1 MSITPGSSSAVDG
14 AQASASAGADRLA
27 RLALATVMIGAFM
40 SLLDTTIVNVAL
52 PSIARGLAASHSA
65 LEWVVSGY
73 ALAFGLV
80 LIPAGRLGDAIGRRP
95 VYIAGLVAFLLASL
109 GAGLSRT
116 AGELVAA
123 RIVQGVAAGTYY
135 TQINATIVDMFAGR
149 QRGKAFG
156 VLAAVIGLSTA
167 VGPLAGG
174 LLIAAAG
181 PHSGWRWIFLVNLGI
196 GVVALPAAARYLPA
210 PGRSSVHRARQR
222 ADIAGLGL
230 LTAALVA
237 MLLPLIEGQ
246 TYGWPLW
253 TYGCLAASVLLLA
266 GMWRWESHI
275 ERAGRTPLISP
286 RVVRQPAFATGAV
299 FALAYFASFTSIFFS
314 LAVTWQEGFGH
325 GALASGLVVSPFA
338 AGAIVTARK
347 SSAIAQRLGRWTLI
361 LGCGTVATGLV
372 CLLLVFHF
380 SGAPSGWYLVGPL
393 LVTGLGHGMIVAPNI
408 DQVLK
413 SVPPSDNGSASGV
426 LNTAQR
432 VGSAFGIA
440 VVGTVLFG
448 TLHPAGPGAPA
459 LAAAFGHS
467 LQDTLAVNIGLIVVA
482 LALAAFGPRK
492 AAAAPGQGAARSAA
506 TPVPAARS

>member
-1 MSITPGSSSAVDG
+1 MSITQSPSA
-14 AQASASAGADRLA
+14 RLA
-27 RLALATVMIGAFM
+27 RLALATVMVGAFM

-52 PSIARGLAASHSA
+52 PSIARGLGASHSA

-95 VYIAGLVAFLLASL
+95 VYIAGLAGFLLASL
-109 GAGLSRT
+109 GAGLSQT

-123 RIVQGVAAGTYY
+123 RIVQGVAAGTFY

-149 QRGKAFG
+149 ERGKAFG

-174 LLIAAAG
+174 LLISAAG
-181 PHSGWRWIFLVNLGI
+181 PHTGWRWIFLVNLGI
-196 GVVALPAAARYLPA
+196 GVIALPAAARYLPA
-210 PGRSSVHRARQR
+210 PVRHAHQH
-222 ADIAGLGL
+222 ADLAGLAL
-230 LTAALVA
+230 LTAGLVL

-246 TYGWPLW
+246 ADGWPLW
-253 TYGCLAASVLLLA
+253 TYGCLAASALLLA
-266 GMWRWESHI
+266 GLWRWESRT

-347 SSAIAQRLGRWTLI
+347 SSAIARRLGRWTLI
-361 LGCGTVATGLV
+361 LGCGTVAAGLV
-372 CLLLVFHF
+372 SLLLVFRL

-408 DQVLK
+408 DQVLR

-440 VVGTVLFG
+440 LVGTVLFG
-448 TLHPAGPGAPA
+448 TLHPAGAGAHA
-459 LAAAFGHS
+459 LAVAFGDS
-467 LQDTLAVNIGLIVVA
+467 LQDALAVNIGLIVVA
-482 LALAAFGPRK
+482 LGLAAFGPRR
-492 AAAAPGQGAARSAA
+492 AALVPGQGAAGSAD
-506 TPVPAARS
+506 TSVPAARV

>member
-1 MSITPGSSSAVDG
+1 MSTMSPLGG
-14 AQASASAGADRLA
+14 AGKGRVPSERMA

-52 PSIARGLAASHSA
+52 PSIARGLGAGHST

-95 VYIAGLVAFLLASL
+95 VYIAGLAAFLLASL

-116 AGELVAA
+116 AAELVAA

-135 TQINATIVDMFAGR
+135 PQINATIVDMFAGR
-149 QRGKAFG
+149 ERGKAFG

-174 LLIAAAG
+174 LLISAAG
-181 PHSGWRWIFLVNLGI
+181 PQAGWRWIFLVNLPI

-210 PGRSSVHRARQR
+210 AVRGGRQH
-222 ADIAGLGL
+222 ADVAGLGL
-230 LTAALVA
+230 LTAALVL
-237 MLLPLIEGQ
+237 MLVPLIEGQ
-246 TYGWPLW
+246 AYGWPLW
-253 TYGCLAASVLLLA
+253 TYGCLAASALLLA
-266 GMWRWESHI
+266 GLWRWESRT

-314 LAVTWQEGFGH
+314 LAVTWQQGFGH
-325 GALASGLVVSPFA
+325 GALASGLIVSPFA
-338 AGAIVTARK
+338 AGAILTARK
-347 SSAIAQRLGRWTLI
+347 SSVIASRLGRWTLI
-361 LGCGTVATGLV
+361 LGCGTVAAGLIS
-372 CLLLVFHF
+372 LLLVFGF

-408 DQVLK
+408 EAVLK
-413 SVPPSDNGSASGV
+413 SVPTSDSGSASGV

-448 TLHPAGPGAPA
+448 SLHPAGPGAGA
-459 LAAAFGHS
+459 IAAAFGHS
-467 LQDTLAVNIGLIVVA
+467 LRAALGVNIGLIAVA
-482 LALAAFGPRK
+482 LALAAFGPRT
-492 AAAAPGQGAARSAA
+492 AAAGPGAAGPAEV
-506 TPVPAARS
+506 PVPAARA

>member
-1 MSITPGSSSAVDG
+1 MSITQPPS
-14 AQASASAGADRLA
+14 DRLA

-52 PSIARGLAASHSA
+52 PSMARGLAAGHSA

-95 VYIAGLVAFLLASL
+95 VYIAFLLASL
-109 GAGLSRT
+109 GAGVSQT

-149 QRGKAFG
+149 ERGRAFG
-156 VLAAVIGLSTA
+156 VLSAVIGLSTA

-174 LLIAAAG
+174 LLISAG
-181 PHSGWRWIFLVNLGI
+181 GAHSGWRWIFLVNLAI
-196 GVVALPAAARYLPA
+196 GLVAVPAAARFLPA
-210 PGRSSVHRARQR
+210 PVRGARQH
-222 ADIAGLGL
+222 ADLAGLGL
-230 LTAALVA
+230 LTTALVL

-246 TYGWPLW
+246 AYGWPWW
-253 TYGCLAASVLLLA
+253 TYCCLAASVLLLA
-266 GMWRWESHI
+266 GLWRWESRT
-275 ERAGRTPLISP
+275 ERAGLRPLISP

-325 GALASGLVVSPFA
+325 DALASGLVVSPFA
-338 AGAIVTARK
+338 VGAIVTARK
-347 SSAIAQRLGRWTLI
+347 SSVIAQRLGRWVLI
-361 LGCGTVATGLV
+361 LGCGMVAAGLTS
-372 CLLLVFHF
+372 LLLVFHF

-393 LVTGLGHGMIVAPNI
+393 LLTGLGHGMIVAPNI
-408 DQVLK
+408 DRVLK

-432 VGSAFGIA
+432 VGSALGIA

-448 TLHPAGPGAPA
+448 TLHPAGPGARA

-467 LQDTLAVNIGLIVVA
+467 VQAALAVNIGLIAAA
-482 LALAAFGPRK
+482 LVLAVFGPRRDAATPGK
-492 AAAAPGQGAARSAA
+492 DAAGGAAAAAAGAASS
-506 TPVPAARS
+506 PVPAARA

>member
-1 MSITPGSSSAVDG
+1 MSITQPPS
-14 AQASASAGADRLA
+14 DRLA
-27 RLALATVMIGAFM
+27 RLALVTVMIGAFM

-52 PSIARGLAASHSA
+52 PSIAHGLAASDGE

-95 VYIAGLVAFLLASL
+95 VYIAGLLTFLLASL
-109 GAGLSRT
+109 GAGLSQT
-116 AGELVAA
+116 AAELVAA

-135 TQINATIVDMFAGR
+135 TQINATIVDMFAGPK
-149 QRGKAFG
+149 RGRAFG
-156 VLAAVIGLSTA
+156 VLSAVIGLSTA

-174 LLIAAAG
+174 LLISAG
-181 PHSGWRWIFLVNLGI
+181 GAHSGWRLIFLVNLAI
-196 GVVALPAAARYLPA
+196 GLVAVPAAARFLPS
-210 PGRSSVHRARQR
+210 PVRGARQH
-222 ADIAGLGL
+222 ADLAGLGL
-230 LTAALVA
+230 LTAALVL

-246 TYGWPLW
+246 TDGWPWW
-253 TYGCLAASVLLLA
+253 TYCCLAASVLLLA
-266 GMWRWESHI
+266 GLWRWENRT
-275 ERAGRTPLISP
+275 ERAGYRPLISP

-338 AGAIVTARK
+338 VGAIVTARK
-347 SSAIAQRLGRWTLI
+347 SSVIAQRLGRWVLI
-361 LGCGTVATGLV
+361 LGCGMVAAGLTS
-372 CLLLVFHF
+372 LLLVFHF

-393 LVTGLGHGMIVAPNI
+393 LLTGLGHGMIVAPNI
-408 DQVLK
+408 DRVLK

-432 VGSAFGIA
+432 VGSALGIA

-448 TLHPAGPGAPA
+448 TLHPAGPGAQA

-467 LQDTLAVNIGLIVVA
+467 VQAALAVNIGLIAAA
-482 LALAAFGPRK
+482 LVLAVFGPRRDAATPGK
-492 AAAAPGQGAARSAA
+492 DAAGGAAAAAAGAASS
-506 TPVPAARS
+506 PVPAARA